1 MRIRIRICKFFMRLI
16 VFPSDLF
23 NFFFGRIILISFNPQ
38 PRAFRIGQFRLR
50 NAFPLSPRTL
60 TFDPSSCF
68 ALCFAIYIVSI
79 IQLMVLSVQRCL
91 LPCLWSC
98 LLPTTITLKD
108 QTQNSSFS
116 VWDGFMGGWCIC
128 KKFKITAIFSIHN

>member
-23 NFFFGRIILISFNPQ
+23 NFFFGRIILISFNPR

-68 ALCFAIYIVSI
+68 VLCFAIYIVST

-91 LPCLWSC
+91 LPLI
-98 LLPTTITLKD
+98 LPLTNHDYVKRPNAKFIL
-108 QTQNSSFS
+108 F
-116 VWDGFMGGWCIC
+116 GMGRFYGWVM
-128 KKFKITAIFSIHN
+128 HL